1 MKKASKKGLSVVNLL
16 YLNKEE
22 LMGFGFTD
30 PESDN
35 ISFVTI
41 CAIKKIAPNET
52 TENTQGK
59 NDGSQMLPP
68 PWRKV
73 DEKKIYFNAMT
84 LDFQTKKPEITVD
97 EIEQYDA
104 NGVIVFL
111 KRAGFQSKTLGKDIF
126 SVFKKKKVT
135 GEDMLKRSY
144 NELVSLKIPKEEARK
159 LRLILAPL
167 HTKATLV
174 GLDTEDTCIWAQAL
188 NASNKSLNS
197 LAKHEVT
204 GKKLTEITDL
214 VGFLKGLDIT
224 EGMPSK
230 SLML

>member
-1 MKKASKKGLSVVNLL
+1 M
-16 YLNKEE
+16 
-22 LMGFGFTD
+22 
-30 PESDN
+30 
-35 ISFVTI
+35 
-41 CAIKKIAPNET
+41 
-52 TENTQGK
+52 
-59 NDGSQMLPP
+59 
-68 PWRKV
+68 
-73 DEKKIYFNAMT
+73 YFNAMT
-84 LDFQTKKPEITVD
+84 LDFQTKKPEITVG
-97 EIEQYDA
+97 EIEQYDV
-104 NGVIVFL
+104 NDVIVFL
-111 KRAGFQSKTLGKDIF
+111 KQAGFQSKTLGRDIF
-126 SVFKKKKVT
+126 NMFKNEKVT

-188 NASNKSLNS
+188 VASNQSLDS
-197 LAKHEVT
+197 LKEHKVT